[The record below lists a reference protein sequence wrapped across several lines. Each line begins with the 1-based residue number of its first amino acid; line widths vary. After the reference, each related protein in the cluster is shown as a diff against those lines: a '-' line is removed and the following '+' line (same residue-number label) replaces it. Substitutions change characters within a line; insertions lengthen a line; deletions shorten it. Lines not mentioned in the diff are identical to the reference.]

1 MTGSA
6 AKQSRL
12 ALFLQACFA
21 WRAKTESAEMLTK
34 APHLFDEAT
43 RVTAGD
49 SHWQGHTSNDYW
61 AFVGPF
67 GGATAATILRAL
79 IDHPR
84 RSGDPLALTVNF
96 CAPIAEGAFDLD
108 IRLVKAN
115 RSSQHWCVELTQDG
129 GEVATL
135 ATAVFAERR
144 PSWSHQ
150 QAQFPQNQ
158 PFEQILPYP
167 KVAAPWVKQY
177 DFRFIDGDPDF
188 DGAGRVVPA
197 SAFSK
202 LWIGD
207 RAPRKIDLLSL
218 TSMSDAFFARIFHA
232 RRELVPM
239 GTVSLTTY
247 FHTSAD
253 DVAAED
259 ITRVLAVADA
269 KIFNKSYSDQ
279 NGELWSPQGRLL
291 ATTTQIAY
299 FKA

>member
-1 MTGSA
+1 
-6 AKQSRL
+6 
-12 ALFLQACFA
+12 
-21 WRAKTESAEMLTK
+21 MLTRIH
-34 APHLFDEAT
+34 HLFDDAT

-49 SHWQGHTSNDYW
+49 SRWQGRTSDDYW

-79 IDHPR
+79 IEHPQR
-84 RSGDPLALTVNF
+84 AGDPLSLTINF
-96 CAPIAEGAFDLD
+96 CAPVAQGDFDLD
-108 IRLVKAN
+108 VRLVKAN
-115 RSSQHWCVELTQDG
+115 RSTQHWSVEMTQG
-129 GEVATL
+129 GADVATL

-150 QAQFPQNQ
+150 QARFPQASA
-158 PFEQILPYP
+158 FEQTLPYV
-167 KVAAPWVKQY
+167 KFAAPWVRQY
-177 DFRFIDGDPDF
+177 DFRFVEGEPKF
-188 DGAGRVVPA
+188 GSPTRATPA

-207 RAPRKIDLLSL
+207 RVPRKIDVLSL
-218 TSMSDAFFARIFHA
+218 MSMSDAFFGRVFHA
-232 RRELVPM
+232 RNELVPF

-247 FHTSAD
+247 FHTDTESL
-253 DVAAED
+253 AAED

-269 KIFNKSYSDQ
+269 RIFHRSYGDQ
-279 NGELWSPQGRLL
+279 HGELWSPNGRLL